1 MANIETL
8 IHQLQVEGIG
18 NPDVLNAIRTIP
30 RERFM
35 DPKYAYENAAF
46 PIESGQTIS
55 QPYIVALMT
64 SLVLEA
70 SIPVNKVLEIG
81 TGSGYQAAILAQLVP
96 QVYSIERIE
105 LLYKQAK
112 ICLLDEMGY
121 QNISLLYGDGSE
133 GWPEHAPYDGI
144 IVTAAAEEIPKALLK
159 QLKPGGRLII
169 PVGGS
174 GNTQTLKIVTN
185 DKTEDV
191 SFVAFVPL
199 RTGII

>member
-8 IHQLQVEGIG
+8 IHSLQAEGIE
-18 NPDVLNAIRTIP
+18 NTAVLEAMRAVP

-46 PIESGQTIS
+46 AIESGQTIS

-64 SLVLEA
+64 SLLLDV
-70 SIPVNKVLEIG
+70 SIPVKKVLEVG

-105 LLYKQAK
+105 LLYNQAR
-112 ICLLDEMGY
+112 IRLLGEMNY
-121 QNISLLYGDGSE
+121 QNIELLYGDGYE

-144 IVTAAAEEIPKALLK
+144 IVTAAAEEIPQTLLK
-159 QLKPGGRLII
+159 QLRPSGRLII
-169 PVGGS
+169 PIGRA

-185 DKTEDV
+185 GHTEDV

-199 RTGII
+199 RTGIN

>member
-81 TGSGYQAAILAQLVP
+81 TGSGCQAAILAQLVP